1 MASDALKNF
10 ISDDDDEMVNY
21 GEKETS
27 SIQNKPVIA
36 NDGDAREAY
45 ERYAKI
51 RDYQTNTKNVN
62 VSEFSLIN
70 PESSTNVNAD
80 RALQNSEKEY

>member
-27 SIQNKPVIA
+27 NIQNKPTVVA
-36 NDGDAREAY
+36 NDNAARQA
-45 ERYAKI
+45 
-51 RDYQTNTKNVN
+51 
-62 VSEFSLIN
+62 
-70 PESSTNVNAD
+70 
-80 RALQNSEKEY
+80 